1 MVNEV
6 FRCLFGFRGVVV
18 IDCWLLISGVLIKL
32 MGKREIRYKIFK
44 LDNKVRGEFLWIIL
58 F

>member
-18 IDCWLLISGVLIKL
+18 IDFWLLISGVLIKL

-44 LDNKVRGEFLWIIL
+44 LDYKVRGEF
-58 F
+58 